1 MAYEFVHNRKSCASG
16 GNMNDNI
23 TGKELLQFLEEHSPQ
38 EIKEAIE
45 FIHPADILDA
55 LEDYEG
61 DQISFLSRL
70 PNDVLAAIIEEAEDE
85 DKGELF
91 DLFSD
96 DQKKE
101 IIGEMAS
108 DELVDLL
115 ETMDQGEADE
125 LIQSLD
131 KAEAQ
136 ELQALMKYHPET
148 AGGIMATEFVAIH
161 DKMKVK
167 DTLQHLQQY
176 GDEAETLSYLYILDQ
191 KGVLKGVVSLRDIV
205 VNKFDTSLKELINP
219 NVISVH
225 PELDQEDVA
234 RIFQKYGFSSIPV
247 VDGENKMLGI
257 ITADD
262 VLDIVVEENTEDFEK
277 MGALAHNEGEYL
289 ETGVFG
295 LARRRIM
302 WLLFLMVSAT
312 FTGFIIQGYEAAL
325 TEMVILAA
333 FIPMLMDTGGNAG
346 AQSATLI
353 IRGMALGEIGMK
365 DFFTVLS
372 KELRVS
378 LIVGVALASVNFLR
392 ILLFNRDLML
402 GITVSIAML
411 FTVVVAKLVGC
422 SLPIVARRIKLDPAI
437 MAAPIIT
444 TIVDALSLVVYFRLA
459 TMIYM

>member
-1 MAYEFVHNRKSCASG
+1 MREK
-16 GNMNDNI
+16 M

-38 EIKEAIE
+38 EIKDALE

-70 PNDVLAAIIEEAEDE
+70 PNDVLATIIEEAEDE
-85 DKGELF
+85 DKGEIF
-91 DLFSD
+91 DLFSQ

-101 IIGEMAS
+101 IISEMAS

-115 ETMDQGEADE
+115 ETMDEDEAEE

-131 KAEAQ
+131 EEEAQ
-136 ELQALMKYHPET
+136 ELKTLMNYHPET
-148 AGGIMATEFVAIH
+148 AGGIMATEFMAIN
-161 DKMKVK
+161 DSMRVK

-176 GDEAETLSYLYILDQ
+176 GDEAETLSYLYILDKNGILQ
-191 KGVLKGVVSLRDIV
+191 GVVSLRDIV
-205 VNKFDTSLKELINP
+205 INKFETPLKELINP
-219 NVISVH
+219 NVITVS
-225 PELDQEDVA
+225 PELDQEEVA
-234 RIFQKYGFSSIPV
+234 RIFQKYGFASVPV
-247 VDGENKMLGI
+247 VDASQKMLGI

-277 MGALAHNEGEYL
+277 MSALAHNEGEYL
-289 ETGVFG
+289 ETGVLG
-295 LARRRIM
+295 LARRRIV

-325 TEMVILAA
+325 AEMVILAA

-346 AQSATLI
+346 AQSATLV
-353 IRGMALGEIGMK
+353 IRGMALGEIAIK
-365 DFFTVLS
+365 DFATVLF

-378 LIVGVALASVNFLR
+378 LVVGFALSAVNFLR

-402 GITVSIAML
+402 GVTVSIAML
-411 FTVVVAKLVGC
+411 FTVVVAKIVGC
-422 SLPIVARRIKLDPAI
+422 SLPIIARRIKLDPAI